1 MQLPV
6 VGGIQHPAAHHR
18 QKQSQSIQAAQPK
31 SVTAQSV
38 AMTMG
43 SLPSPAPS
51 AGSARGT
58 PEVLQSQTF
67 AGEEAM
73 RRQSSHIIPHM
84 PSQQGVPQAQS
95 QQQLSRPI
103 SQASSQTP
111 LSNMNMSIIR
121 AEHAGSPA
129 GSIIWVQNTAP
140 LLPDIQLLR
149 KSQQNHVPQQ
159 SIQPQAHLPN
169 QASFQSRAYHS
180 NHVNGGTQQVHAQAP
195 IHPALYY
202 QGAIHIAHGYFNS
215 KLTKE
220 GRLEPGLT
228 LQKHLLTT
236 ALTYEQNPDA
246 VYLLVLQLVCVYLV
260 DPGVLPPR
268 FKAIPNLKSSLNSLV
283 LVLTNGRGLP
293 GDFCTTFSNFPRHVS
308 QITLLPQDLL
318 NNVGSLLTSFSTFFP
333 KACEDVRSRGY
344 PLLPDEMGLLFQMY
358 SIALQK
364 LVHDHLIMKVFRVT
378 STSDEMVK
386 LRHAFATWQAAFFEQ
401 RLRSSHISHESLEAL
416 KTQWAFQTSGYCL
429 RALQLYAS
437 SYPVQAQGTVNQQ
450 NQQPVGRRTVSH
462 ASRPSSASSFSPS
475 VQGTLPLPRTPAAP
489 VRSGK
494 IPKSNLLWKEN
505 NQMPSQALP
514 AVYGLLDLHLWDK
527 PMKVHQD
534 ANHAGPFYQVS
545 AVSPMKQAS
554 IKTTEPLYDLNFH
567 LSEEDISAFPEVLQI
582 SNAHPKEWLVK
593 ESTQILRFRCVKD
606 EGGEQKNDTRGT
618 VTHWPQNV
626 YFSLN
631 GHTLEPRR
639 KAQWHKD
646 LPIDL
651 TTFAKAGLN
660 TLSVFINKLQSDPE
674 EKYTLIIDRVV
685 LKTKDEILKDVY
697 ARVRPASEFIDTLN
711 GTQSTS
717 IDRTSGTSTKLPDEI
732 PGGMADD
739 DDILILDTTTTI
751 PILDPMSSGR
761 LCAQPVRS
769 SCRHAQPFD
778 LYNFLQSRPKRAS
791 DDVYA
796 FEWSCPI
803 CKSYAGPETLQVEEF
818 LVQVASELGRMG
830 KADAR
835 AIVVG
840 KDGKWVPAEEK
851 TGSSGK
857 DGRGR
862 NGGRL
867 KRQASDDS
875 VLGVEI
881 IDID

>member
-1 MQLPV
+1 M
-6 VGGIQHPAAHHR
+6 
-18 QKQSQSIQAAQPK
+18 
-31 SVTAQSV
+31 
-38 AMTMG
+38 
-43 SLPSPAPS
+43 
-51 AGSARGT
+51 
-58 PEVLQSQTF
+58 
-67 AGEEAM
+67 
-73 RRQSSHIIPHM
+73 
-84 PSQQGVPQAQS
+84 QS
-95 QQQLSRPI
+95 QQQLSRPG

-111 LSNMNMSIIR
+111 LLNMNVSINR
-121 AEHAGSPA
+121 AEHAGPPAVSFISPR
-129 GSIIWVQNTAP
+129 NPAP
-140 LLPDIQLLR
+140 VLPNIQLPR
-149 KSQQNHVPQQ
+149 QSQQNHVPQQ
-159 SIQPQAHLPN
+159 SIQPQAYLPT
-169 QASFQSRAYHS
+169 QTSFQPQAYHS
-180 NHVNGGTQQVHAQAP
+180 NQVNGGTQQLYAQAP

-215 KLTKE
+215 KLSKE
-220 GRLEPGLT
+220 GLVEPSLT
-228 LQKHLLTT
+228 LQKHLLMT
-236 ALTYEQNPDA
+236 ALSDEQNPDA
-246 VYLLVLQLVCVYLV
+246 VYLLVLQLVCLYVV
-260 DPGVLPPR
+260 DPGALPPR

-318 NNVGSLLTSFSTFFP
+318 NNVGSLLTSFSTYFP

-364 LVHDHLIMKVFRVT
+364 LVHDHLIMKVFRVK
-378 STSDEMVK
+378 SNSDEMVK
-386 LRHAFATWQAAFFEQ
+386 LRHAFATWQAAFFQQ

-416 KTQWAFQTSGYCL
+416 KTQWAFQTNGYCL
-429 RALQLYAS
+429 RALQLHAS
-437 SYPVQAQGTVNQQ
+437 SHPVQAPGTVNQQ
-450 NQQPVGRRTVSH
+450 NQQPVPRRIVSH

-475 VQGTLPLPRTPAAP
+475 VQGTLPLPRTSAAP
-489 VRSGK
+489 ARTGK
-494 IPKSNLLWKEN
+494 IPQSNLLWKEN

-534 ANHAGPFYQVS
+534 AKHAGPFYQVS

-554 IKTTEPLYDLNFH
+554 IKTTEPLYELKFH
-567 LSEEDISAFPEVLQI
+567 ISEGDISAFPEVRQI

-593 ESTQILRFRCVKD
+593 ATTQILRFRCVKD
-606 EGGEQKNDTRGT
+606 EGGKQKNDTRGT
-618 VTHWPQNV
+618 ATHWPHNV

-651 TTFAKAGLN
+651 TTFAKAGSN
-660 TLSVFINKLQSDPE
+660 TLSVFINKLQSESE
-674 EKYTLIIDRVV
+674 EKYTLIVDRVV
-685 LKTKDEILKDVY
+685 LKTTDEIFKDVY
-697 ARVRPASEFIDTLN
+697 ARVRPTSEFIDTLN
-711 GTQSTS
+711 GTQSAN
-717 IDRTSGTSTKLPDEI
+717 IDRTGRTSSKLPDAI
-732 PGGMADD
+732 SDGMADD

-761 LCAQPVRS
+761 LCVQPVRS
-769 SCRHAQPFD
+769 QSCRHAQPFD
-778 LYNFLQSRPKRAS
+778 LYNFLQSRPRKPG